1 MALNGPEKPSPSSA
15 RHTSA
20 VYQTADL
27 EIELRFFAK
36 HSVMDQ
42 RTRPLLGR
50 ERLGVL
56 SGTVF
61 GHGWPKPSAH
71 GRARSVSLKGLP
83 ADRACTQTR
92 RLQHE
97 REHQTQNQSAFI
109 FRQVSSWF
117 LSNTRSWATA
127 GNSQWKKY

>member
-1 MALNGPEKPSPSSA
+1 MALNGPEKPSPSPA
-15 RHTSA
+15 RHASA
-20 VYQTADL
+20 VYQTAGL

-36 HSVMDQ
+36 QSVLDL
-42 RTRPLLGR
+42 RIAPLLGR

-83 ADRACTQTR
+83 ADRARPQTS

-97 REHQTQNQSAFI
+97 REHRTQNQSAFI
-109 FRQVSSWF
+109 FRHVSS
-117 LSNTRSWATA
+117 
-127 GNSQWKKY
+127 

>member
-1 MALNGPEKPSPSSA
+1 MALHGPAKASPSSA

-20 VYQTADL
+20 VYPTADL

-36 HSVMDQ
+36 HSVMDV
-42 RTRPLLGR
+42 RIVPMLGR

-83 ADRACTQTR
+83 ADRACPQTS

-97 REHQTQNQSAFI
+97 REHRTQNQSAFI
-109 FRQVSSWF
+109 FRHVSS
-117 LSNTRSWATA
+117 
-127 GNSQWKKY
+127 